1 MSDLE
6 AQSDDEAVEDSSSS
20 NDGTQEGDDVEEAV
34 VQRNVRQ
41 EAKYYERKHREG
53 KVQQIGDNG

>member
-41 EAKYYERKHREG
+41 EAKNYERKHQEG

>member
-20 NDGTQEGDDVEEAV
+20 NDGTYEGDDVEEAV
-34 VQRNVRQ
+34 V
-41 EAKYYERKHREG
+41 
-53 KVQQIGDNG
+53 